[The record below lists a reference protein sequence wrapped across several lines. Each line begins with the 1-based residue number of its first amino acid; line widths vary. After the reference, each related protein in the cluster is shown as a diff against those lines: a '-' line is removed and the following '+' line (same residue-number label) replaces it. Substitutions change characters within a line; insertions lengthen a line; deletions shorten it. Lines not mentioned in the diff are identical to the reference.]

1 MLLSGLK
8 NWQQRHEGDCL
19 IACCKQVLDYLGIS
33 RSEDWLWQQL
43 RSGEV
48 TPFPQIEKLADAL
61 GLAINV
67 ARWGRLEDLAPYLE
81 AGLPVIVAVDI
92 DDLAYW
98 PHMGNHAVVV
108 VGFNDESVFVNDPS
122 SLDSAQEIDRE
133 EFMVAWSYRDFQY
146 AVIRLVEES

>member
-8 NWQQRHEGDCL
+8 NRQQRHEGECL
-19 IACCKQVLDYLGIS
+19 IACCQQVLDYLGIA
-33 RSEDWLWQQL
+33 RSEAWLWQQL

-48 TPFPQIEKLADAL
+48 TPFPQLEKLADFL

-67 ARWGRLEDLAPYLE
+67 TRWGELEDLAPYLE

-92 DDLAYW
+92 DDLADC
-98 PHMGNHAVVV
+98 PHVGNHAVVI
-108 VGFNDESVFVNDPS
+108 VGFKDESVFVNDPS

-133 EFMVAWSYRDFQY
+133 EFMMAWSYRDFQS
-146 AVIRLVEES
+146 AVIRLGEES